1 MKILLFGKNGQVG
14 WELQRALAPLGELIA
29 LDRHSQLCVEQPN
42 GHTAVFCG
50 DLSNIDA
57 IRATIATIKPDVV
70 INAAAYTAVDKAES
84 AAQDADMIN
93 HLAVKAIA
101 EACQQISALLVHYST
116 DYVFDGQGNQPRHE
130 DDSTD
135 PLNIYGKT
143 KRAGELAIL
152 ASGCNALIFR
162 TSWVYATRGN
172 NFIKTML
179 RLAYERDELSII
191 NDQIGAPTSAALIAD
206 VTAHALKI
214 YANAQAP
221 AKLCGIYH
229 LTAAG
234 SVSWYD
240 YAQFIF
246 KQASHLGYTLKIK
259 QVNPIDTSAYP
270 TPAQR
275 PLNSR
280 LSLSK
285 LEQQFGLTLPHWQ
298 QGVLHTLQEIIE
310 GKTEK

>member
-1 MKILLFGKNGQVG
+1 MKILLLGKNGQVG

-29 LDRHSQLCVEQPN
+29 LDRHNQIGVAQQCDNQ
-42 GHTAVFCG
+42 AVLCG
-50 DLSNIDA
+50 DLSNSEA
-57 IRATIATIKPDVV
+57 IRTTISTVKPDIVV
-70 INAAAYTAVDKAES
+70 NAAAYTAVDKAES
-84 AAQDADMIN
+84 ASQDADMIN
-93 HLAVKAIA
+93 HLAVQVMA
-101 EACQQISALLVHYST
+101 EACQQIGALLVHYST
-116 DYVFDGQGNQPRHE
+116 DYVFDGQGTQARAE
-130 DDSTD
+130 TDSTD

-152 ASGCNALIFR
+152 ASGCNTLIFR

-179 RLAYERDELSII
+179 RLAQQRDELSII

-221 AKLCGIYH
+221 AQLSGIYH

-246 KQASHLGYTLKIK
+246 KQASYLGHSLKVQ
-259 QVNPIDTSAYP
+259 QVKPIDTSAYP

-280 LSLSK
+280 LSLAK
-285 LEQQFGLTLPHWQ
+285 LEQQFGLTLPRWQ
-298 QGVLHTLQEIIE
+298 QGVLHTLQAIIE

>member
-29 LDRHSQLCVEQPN
+29 LDRHSQLSAEQPN
-42 GHTAVFCG
+42 GHTAVLCG

-57 IRATIATIKPDVV
+57 VRATIITVKPDVV

-84 AAQDADMIN
+84 AAQDADIIN

-116 DYVFDGQGNQPRHE
+116 DYVFDGQGTQIRRE

-135 PLNIYGKT
+135 PLNVYGKT

-152 ASGCNALIFR
+152 ASGCQTLIFR

-172 NFIKTML
+172 NFIRTML
-179 RLAYERDELSII
+179 HLAHERDELSII

-206 VTAHALKI
+206 VTAHALKT

-221 AKLCGIYH
+221 AQLCGIYH

-234 SVSWYD
+234 SVSWYG

-246 KQASHLGYTLKIK
+246 KQASHLGYNLKIK

-280 LSLSK
+280 LSLAK
-285 LEQQFGLTLPHWQ
+285 LEQQFGLMLPHWQ
-298 QGVLHTLQEIIE
+298 QSVLHTLQEIIE